1 MYCTHCGI
9 QIGDDARYCQ
19 NCGTLTSRGASTGAS
34 TGARPA
40 AARALSRSRE
50 GAKIAG
56 VCAGVA
62 RYFGLEVSLVRIL
75 WIVLTIYPPG
85 VGLLAYIICWIV
97 MPRDPLPPHA
107 AMDTVSSM

>member
-9 QIGDDARYCQ
+9 QIADGVRYCPD
-19 NCGTLTSRGASTGAS
+19 CGTPTSIAPRQ
-34 TGARPA
+34 P

-97 MPRDPLPPHA
+97 MPRDPLPLNA
-107 AMDTVSSM
+107 SMDTVSSM

>member
-9 QIGDDARYCQ
+9 QIADGVRYCAD
-19 NCGTLTSRGASTGAS
+19 CGTPTSNAPRQ
-34 TGARPA
+34 P

-97 MPRDPLPPHA
+97 MPRDPLPPHPV
-107 AMDTVSSM
+107 MDTVSSM